1 MSATVALVTLR
12 MALADLRSNALT
24 DRAFIQTARSQEALF
39 KALPPKFEEVWLELV
54 DRLESSALFSEESC
68 SFSQTDLLDNLA
80 LVLDKAEAKLTA
92 PENFEIFTVKVEPA
106 GLQYDV
112 EGDLTLLEAAELSR
126 IELPSS
132 CRNGTCRTCV
142 CRLVSGEVTYTIEW
156 PGLSAEEKAEG
167 YVLPC
172 VARPTSNVVLEQT
185 QARAT

>member
-1 MSATVALVTLR
+1 M
-12 MALADLRSNALT
+12 
-24 DRAFIQTARSQEALF
+24 
-39 KALPPKFEEVWLELV
+39 
-54 DRLESSALFSEESC
+54 
-68 SFSQTDLLDNLA
+68 
-80 LVLDKAEAKLTA
+80 TA
-92 PENFEIFTVKVEPA
+92 PENFEIFTVKVAPA

-142 CRLVSGEVTYTIEW
+142 CRMVSGEVTYTIEW

>member
-1 MSATVALVTLR
+1 
-12 MALADLRSNALT
+12 MA
-24 DRAFIQTARSQEALF
+24 
-39 KALPPKFEEVWLELV
+39 
-54 DRLESSALFSEESC
+54 
-68 SFSQTDLLDNLA
+68 
-80 LVLDKAEAKLTA
+80 
-92 PENFEIFTVKVEPA
+92 NF
-106 GLQYDV
+106 Y
-112 EGDLTLLEAAELSR
+112 LTLLEAAELSR

>member
-1 MSATVALVTLR
+1 M
-12 MALADLRSNALT
+12 
-24 DRAFIQTARSQEALF
+24 
-39 KALPPKFEEVWLELV
+39 
-54 DRLESSALFSEESC
+54 
-68 SFSQTDLLDNLA
+68 
-80 LVLDKAEAKLTA
+80 TA
-92 PENFEIFTVKVEPA
+92 PANFQIFTAKISPS
-106 GLQYDV
+106 GLQFDV

-142 CRLVSGEVTYTIEW
+142 CRLVSGEVTYAIEW

-172 VARPTSNVVLEQT
+172 VARPTTDVVLEQP